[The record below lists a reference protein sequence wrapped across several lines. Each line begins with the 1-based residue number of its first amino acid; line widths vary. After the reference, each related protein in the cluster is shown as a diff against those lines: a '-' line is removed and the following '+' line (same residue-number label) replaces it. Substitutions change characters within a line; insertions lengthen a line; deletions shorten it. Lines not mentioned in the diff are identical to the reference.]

1 MVYII
6 TKMVDTGEIDAIP
19 YNWNTFLQIL
29 NFPALQYV
37 TMVNSRSQVEAKQK
51 FTKTILQSTIL

>member
-51 FTKTILQSTIL
+51 FTKAILQSTIL